1 MTEPARAMS
10 EDDALAELD
19 QLQSDGLILLEGAA
33 SAEQV
38 SLDGWNPA
46 TGEQESATSAAW
58 WCASCPP
65 AHG

>member
-33 SAEQV
+33 S
-38 SLDGWNPA
+38 GNR
-46 TGEQESATSAAW
+46 
-58 WCASCPP
+58 
-65 AHG
+65 